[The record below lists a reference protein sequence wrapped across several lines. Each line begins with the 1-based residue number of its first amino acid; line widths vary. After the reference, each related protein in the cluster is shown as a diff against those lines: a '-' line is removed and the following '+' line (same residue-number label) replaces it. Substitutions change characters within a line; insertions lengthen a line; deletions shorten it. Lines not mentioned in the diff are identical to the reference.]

1 MIIGKIKETPLG
13 GLSSTLS
20 DYDCAD
26 GDMQVCHNLAHD
38 GAGLKGIA
46 DVDVQLTLPA
56 ALTGVAFTHH
66 TSTDGVIYIAL
77 TTDGKLAY
85 GDEDGIQDE
94 KGYGLLDTDFTLTDG
109 KYSLT
114 SAGDVLVLNVSD
126 GSSNGGLH
134 YFLCK
139 HTRSGAAYEYIG
151 QRPPDVGLQF
161 EMYYPKK
168 TIRSE
173 LDKIGKNIECIKR
186 QLGGMP
192 VLNFTTADYKQS
204 AEDLGKWVTV
214 ADGFSVT
221 LSNEVGFIFNKNE
234 DVQNAVMASINEH
247 VALCKQKSRFLQ
259 PFFVRYAYRLYDGSY
274 IMQSSPV
281 LMVPDYGLN
290 PFCYTLYNSITQD
303 FAGILL
309 SRPMELRY
317 RATISE
323 EDKKALLKWKDIIQG
338 VAIFVTPQIPC
349 YAETGKEFNL
359 GYIGSMGEGQ
369 TTLYEGYVENT
380 NTRTMILQGGTFE
393 ADEDMTSAQLYK
405 IKDVTSEIDEG
416 SFGNESNERH
426 LGGGFKR
433 EGSWNDWVLDTYA
446 FYELKEYQL
455 EELKYDGPWVSVKR
469 TGGIESLETFTQLPD
484 GYKERTV
491 KNPKLI
497 HTYNGRLNIAN
508 VDLKEY
514 ATMPMGSV
522 AAYSVMGNYTT
533 FLLGNQGNTYING
546 TFTVYIESGGMMNK
560 AVIATGNWGYFS
572 SWPGFFFYP
581 NPDAKYLQ
589 FTGDVYKADD
599 NSSLATNYD
608 YWWKLKPH
616 PYLHGAYY
624 FRADFGYYN
633 FTADGSAGHDE
644 TDTWEEGWIHQ
655 TNYLYTSEVD
665 NPFRFDSA
673 NVEAIGSGEITAI
686 KDSTKA
692 MSQGTAFGTMPL
704 YAFCTDGIWALEVGG
719 TGAFT
724 AKQPVSRET
733 LLGGD
738 PNAVTQIDNSIVFL
752 SERGLMELSG
762 GQTRLLS
769 GALQG
774 RGAVADPKSDLP
786 RWNDIHAKFG
796 EMGYLKADGF
806 AAFVKA
812 GARIAFDYAN
822 YRVVVYRPYA
832 AGDADTH
839 IAYVYGI
846 GTKTWTTM
854 DCRILSSLQGYP
866 DTLLNLQGA
875 DGAVEVGRFTIAQTG
890 GMAGGGKAFYVT
902 RPLKLGEPDTLKTV
916 RTLMERGVRNG
927 GGTKYLA
934 LWGSRD
940 MARWSLIGA
949 VEGGGIP
956 RLGGT
961 PFKWFVAAGWTALAG
976 FADRVS
982 RLTLECVDKYTDK
995 LR

>member
-1 MIIGKIKETPLG
+1 
-13 GLSSTLS
+13 
-20 DYDCAD
+20 
-26 GDMQVCHNLAHD
+26 
-38 GAGLKGIA
+38 
-46 DVDVQLTLPA
+46 VDA
-56 ALTGVAFTHH
+56 
-66 TSTDGVIYIAL
+66 
-77 TTDGKLAY
+77 
-85 GDEDGIQDE
+85 
-94 KGYGLLDTDFTLTDG
+94 
-109 KYSLT
+109 
-114 SAGDVLVLNVSD
+114 
-126 GSSNGGLH
+126 
-134 YFLCK
+134 
-139 HTRSGAAYEYIG
+139 
-151 QRPPDVGLQF
+151 
-161 EMYYPKK
+161 
-168 TIRSE
+168 
-173 LDKIGKNIECIKR
+173 
-186 QLGGMP
+186 
-192 VLNFTTADYKQS
+192 
-204 AEDLGKWVTV
+204 
-214 ADGFSVT
+214 
-221 LSNEVGFIFNKNE
+221 
-234 DVQNAVMASINEH
+234 
-247 VALCKQKSRFLQ
+247 
-259 PFFVRYAYRLYDGSY
+259 
-274 IMQSSPV
+274 
-281 LMVPDYGLN
+281 
-290 PFCYTLYNSITQD
+290 
-303 FAGILL
+303 
-309 SRPMELRY
+309 
-317 RATISE
+317 
-323 EDKKALLKWKDIIQG
+323 
-338 VAIFVTPQIPC
+338 
-349 YAETGKEFNL
+349 
-359 GYIGSMGEGQ
+359 
-369 TTLYEGYVENT
+369 
-380 NTRTMILQGGTFE
+380 
-393 ADEDMTSAQLYK
+393 
-405 IKDVTSEIDEG
+405 
-416 SFGNESNERH
+416 
-426 LGGGFKR
+426 
-433 EGSWNDWVLDTYA
+433 
-446 FYELKEYQL
+446 
-455 EELKYDGPWVSVKR
+455 
-469 TGGIESLETFTQLPD
+469 
-484 GYKERTV
+484 
-491 KNPKLI
+491 
-497 HTYNGRLNIAN
+497 
-508 VDLKEY
+508 
-514 ATMPMGSV
+514 
-522 AAYSVMGNYTT
+522 
-533 FLLGNQGNTYING
+533 YING

-560 AVIATGNWGYFS
+560 VVIAMGNWGHFS
-572 SWPGFFFYP
+572 SWPGVFFYP
-581 NPDAKYLQ
+581 NPDAKYLH
-589 FTGDVYKADD
+589 FTGDVYQADNNDKLD
-599 NSSLATNYD
+599 NSEF
-608 YWWKLKPH
+608 WWKLKPH

-624 FRADFGYYN
+624 FRSDFGYYN
-633 FTADGSAGHDE
+633 FTADGSAEHDE
-644 TDTWEEGWIHQ
+644 TYTWEEGWIHQ

-786 RWNDIHAKFG
+786 HWNDIHAKFG
-796 EMGYLKADGF
+796 GMGYLKADGF

-832 AGDADTH
+832 ADDADTH